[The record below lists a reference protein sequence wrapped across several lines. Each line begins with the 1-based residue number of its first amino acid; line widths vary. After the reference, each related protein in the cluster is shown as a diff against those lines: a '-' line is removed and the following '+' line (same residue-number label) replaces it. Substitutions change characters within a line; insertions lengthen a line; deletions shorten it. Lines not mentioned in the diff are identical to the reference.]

1 MVLSVSALGQLADTI
16 AENSRTTVSF
26 TTEPPEK
33 RCIPYYDRRFNLTGN
48 PLYANSKFLFDARQG
63 DYITRV
69 CTNADKSVVDIAM
82 GAEYFVD
89 TLNSST
95 SGACSLASN
104 ADKILAAANCVPASS
119 DVNCTDAFQIGST
132 QLYAVMWNYAVSSLT
147 EEQKQSSTVYGP
159 CAVNVRRLPEV
170 VGNKCT
176 LANVYGY
183 TFTNQNMT
191 TLIALS
197 AVCLVVRVVIELLG
211 VHAFHKELNGES
223 KENSENP
230 MFFKVAVD
238 GTFGKVYLAWLWL
251 KAGCSADAFNALPAP
266 QEWQMKDF
274 LLIQVCIN
282 CNCEWPR
289 VSRNARHAIYNFSI
303 GTHFINIFRSHF
315 LSLMHAQGMDAISN
329 IVVPIAN
336 VWGCPI
342 GKWYWFTALV
352 LFGGIIKAVGM
363 TAYQIYSQCKVEAE
377 KGETKKADETQM
389 ESRA

>member
-1 MVLSVSALGQLADTI
+1 MLAFCLFCHGTPHTSVDRFVATMLLSVSALGQLADTI
-16 AENSRTTVSF
+16 AENSRSTVSF
-26 TTEPPEK
+26 STEPPAK

-48 PLYANSKFLFDARQG
+48 PLFADSKFLFDARQG

-132 QLYAVMWNYAVSSLT
+132 QLYAVMWNYAVSGLT
-147 EEQKQSSTVYGP
+147 DEQKQSSTTYGP

-183 TFTNQNMT
+183 TFSNKNMT
-191 TLIALS
+191 MLIALS
-197 AVCLVVRVVIELLG
+197 AACLVVRVIIELLG
-211 VHAFHKELNGES
+211 VHAFHRELNGES
-223 KENSENP
+223 QENSQNP

-251 KAGCSADAFNALPAP
+251 KAVRCRLSVGRTALQLVSSFLIIQNCGFLFYSQGCTAEAFNDLPAP
-266 QEWQMKDF
+266 QEWFMKDF
-274 LLIQVCIN
+274 LLIQVRMRVRLVN
-282 CNCEWPR
+282 C
-289 VSRNARHAIYNFSI
+289 VLSYISLIHATSI
-303 GTHFINIFRSHF
+303 S
-315 LSLMHAQGMDAISN
+315 
-329 IVVPIAN
+329 
-336 VWGCPI
+336 
-342 GKWYWFTALV
+342 
-352 LFGGIIKAVGM
+352 
-363 TAYQIYSQCKVEAE
+363 
-377 KGETKKADETQM
+377 
-389 ESRA
+389 

>member
-26 TTEPPEK
+26 STEPPEK

-69 CTNADKSVVDIAM
+69 CTNADKSVVDMAM

-147 EEQKQSSTVYGP
+147 QEQKQSSKVYGP

-197 AVCLVVRVVIELLG
+197 AVCLVLRVVIELLG

-274 LLIQVCIN
+274 LLIQVRMVIVNGREFHGMPAIPFTMFQSASIHKYFSVAFSFSDVCAGNGCNLQHCRPN
-282 CNCEWPR
+282 CQRLGLPDR
-289 VSRNARHAIYNFSI
+289 QMVLVYGSRLVWRHHQGRWHDGVPNLLAMQS
-303 GTHFINIFRSHF
+303 RS
-315 LSLMHAQGMDAISN
+315 
-329 IVVPIAN
+329 
-336 VWGCPI
+336 
-342 GKWYWFTALV
+342 GK
-352 LFGGIIKAVGM
+352 GRD
-363 TAYQIYSQCKVEAE
+363 E
-377 KGETKKADETQM
+377 KG
-389 ESRA
+389 